1 MGVQGPFYYDNSNK
15 MQQLQGTIILET
27 NFIHVYVL
35 QYIFLSSNILSISLY
50 IIAWKMRN
58 MNKNNVLTTV
68 ESINQT
74 LIKNVEKLILKMWV
88 QYVPSFIRVG
98 SFLPP

>member
-1 MGVQGPFYYDNSNK
+1 
-15 MQQLQGTIILET
+15 
-27 NFIHVYVL
+27 
-35 QYIFLSSNILSISLY
+35 
-50 IIAWKMRN
+50 MRN